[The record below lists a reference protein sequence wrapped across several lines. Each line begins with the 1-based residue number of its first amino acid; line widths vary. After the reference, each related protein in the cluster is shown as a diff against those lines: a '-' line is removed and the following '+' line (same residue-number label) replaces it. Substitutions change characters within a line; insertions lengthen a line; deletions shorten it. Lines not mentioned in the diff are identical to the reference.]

1 MSFRDLLRKRR
12 AEAHRGSLHR
22 PTQQSESLF
31 KVYRDTS
38 CPAEGLLSGGR
49 LPSGLRSPSSQ
60 RSLYKDQ
67 RSSQS
72 EPPARDAAGAVREI
86 NADQGLG
93 RESTRTNSNRK
104 RRWQRLIR
112 AYSRGFAAYLLVVYC
127 VLAAAI
133 CFSSSERN
141 ACSRSAT

>member
-12 AEAHRGSLHR
+12 AETHRGSLHR

-93 RESTRTNSNRK
+93 LESTPKHSNRN
-104 RRWQRLIR
+104 
-112 AYSRGFAAYLLVVYC
+112 
-127 VLAAAI
+127 
-133 CFSSSERN
+133 SSSQPLILPYPPRL
-141 ACSRSAT
+141 